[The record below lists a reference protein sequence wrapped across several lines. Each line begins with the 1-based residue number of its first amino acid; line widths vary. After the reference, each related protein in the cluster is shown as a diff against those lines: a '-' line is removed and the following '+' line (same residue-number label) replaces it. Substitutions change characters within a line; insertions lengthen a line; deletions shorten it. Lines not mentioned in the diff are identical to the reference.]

1 MGIFDDLLPL
11 KAQGSLLS
19 KLKPLEPAK
28 LQRLIDRYPALPSDY
43 VSFLISLGFGEI
55 GEAQYMIYSGLGE
68 PDFVYGEP
76 VPPQLEKVILFGDDF
91 QGFNA
96 GFQTDSWEIVEIDPI
111 DRRVDV
117 VAPDFQTFIRQ
128 TISDLR

>member
-1 MGIFDDLLPL
+1 MGIYDDLIAF
-11 KAQGSLLS
+11 KSQGSLLS
-19 KLKPLEPAK
+19 KLKPLESGK
-28 LQRLIDRYPALPSDY
+28 LQKLLDRYPALPSDY
-43 VSFLISLGFGEI
+43 VSFLVSMGVGEV
-55 GEAQYMIYSGLGE
+55 GKAQYMIYAGLGE
-68 PDFVYGEP
+68 PGFVYGEP

-96 GFQTDSWEIVEIDPI
+96 GFHTDSWEVVEVDPL

-128 TISDLR
+128 TIRDLM

>member
-1 MGIFDDLLPL
+1 MGIYDDLLTL
-11 KAQGSLLS
+11 KSQGSLLS
-19 KLKPLEPAK
+19 KLKPLEPSK
-28 LQRLIDRYPALPSDY
+28 LQKLIDRYPSLPNDY
-43 VSFLISLGFGEI
+43 ILFLASI
-55 GEAQYMIYSGLGE
+55 GVGQIGQAQYVIYSGLGE

-96 GFQTDSWEIVEIDPI
+96 GFQTDSWKVVEIDPL
-111 DRRVDV
+111 DKRVDV

-128 TISDLR
+128 TISALM